1 MERHN
6 STTRISI
13 TNFLDAGALL
23 RHRDQWVLIEGPFTS
38 ATEENHGEITITY
51 PSFYSLSSR
60 EPLVGAK
67 SHSLSSEA
75 LQTLLK
81 EFLDAELHES
91 QAAPLGKAPWLEP
104 LKADFQEAFNG
115 IQLRITQK
123 EISKAV
129 PAVFARSAQSVTA
142 AERAQILLN
151 LIQAPSTLSIYGFWH
166 HGWGVLGATPEVLFE
181 YSRGTVETM
190 ALAGTCPKT
199 DQSTRLDLLD
209 DVKERGEHQ
218 LVIDDIVSVM
228 SRLGRVEVAKTEVVE
243 LPTLYHL
250 KTNISVHCEEMPNF
264 KKLMASLHPTPAL
277 GVSPR
282 EYGYL
287 WMQDFPGQKGRDGF
301 GGPFMFHTPQQ
312 AICLV
317 AIRSLQW
324 TPQESMIG
332 SGCGIVAASEIER
345 EWRELYQKRYSVR
358 KILGLQL

>member
-1 MERHN
+1 M
-6 STTRISI
+6 
-13 TNFLDAGALL
+13 
-23 RHRDQWVLIEGPFTS
+23 RHRDQWILIEGPFTS

-51 PSFYSLSSR
+51 PSFYNLSSR
-60 EPLVGAK
+60 EPFVGAK

-81 EFLDAELHES
+81 EFLDADS
-91 QAAPLGKAPWLEP
+91 QNITTAPLGKAPWVEP
-104 LKADFQEAFNG
+104 EKAHFQEAFDG
-115 IQLRITQK
+115 IQLRIAQK
-123 EISKAV
+123 KISKAV
-129 PAVFARSAQSVTA
+129 PAVFARSAQTVTA
-142 AERAQILLN
+142 RERAEILLN
-151 LIQAPSTLSIYGFWH
+151 LLVAPSTLSIYGFWH
-166 HGWGVLGATPEVLFE
+166 QGGGVLGATPEVLFE
-181 YSRGTVETM
+181 YAHGTIHTM

-199 DQSTRLDLLD
+199 DRSTRLDLLE

-218 LVIDDIVSVM
+218 LVIDDIVEVT
-228 SRLGRVEVAKTEVVE
+228 SRLGRVEVANTEVVE

-250 KTNISVHCEEMPNF
+250 KTNISVHCDELPNF
-264 KKLMASLHPTPAL
+264 KKLMESLHPTPAL

-282 EYGYL
+282 GYGYG
-287 WMQDFPGQKGRDGF
+287 WMQDYPGQKGRDGF

-324 TPQESMIG
+324 TPYESMIG